1 MNQPL
6 PVAVIVGVD
15 THKVMHAAVAIS
27 NVGARLGE
35 ITVPASANGYRDLAA
50 WARSLGAMPTFG
62 IEGTG
67 SYGAGLSR
75 FLCEQALLFW
85 RSVGRT
91 ARCVIDTV
99 RLIFSMRRTPRD
111 RPGRSGDR
119 SAKVWHEHLRDDPSS
134 EDRP

>member
-1 MNQPL
+1 MNEPL

-35 ITVPASANGYRDLAA
+35 ITVPASANGYRDLATR
-50 WARSLGAMPTFG
+50 ARSLGAIPTFG

-75 FLCEQALLFW
+75 FLCEQGLPVLEVS
-85 RSVGRT
+85 RPNRQ
-91 ARCVIDTV
+91 
-99 RLIFSMRRTPRD
+99 MRHRHGKPGSRRAFTRRRIAVACSCSCGFTSR
-111 RPGRSGDR
+111 RPGPPWAAFR
-119 SAKVWHEHLRDDPSS
+119 
-134 EDRP
+134 